1 MIAES
6 TRNRLIGFGVIT
18 MLLIAVVP
26 FLVTHKKPDWL
37 AAEDK
42 RTFKIPKPPKEISLA
57 ASQPKK
63 KWTAKVEDVQIKN
76 DPETSKIVL
85 QTQNVFK
92 KERSDIA
99 IALNSQSSAEPHP
112 ITKAQLPAPKIEVAK
127 SDKQIPPVVSSKK
140 IPSKPAARSR
150 GKKATNDIFYSI
162 RLATFSK
169 DTLAN
174 KMKQQ
179 LRQLGYK
186 AYTKSVSVNN
196 KPEQKYTV
204 VYVGKVENKADMQK
218 IQPKLNQR
226 FKVKSIIVKQHKKGK
241 NTTSNTK

>member
-1 MIAES
+1 MMAES

-26 FLVTHKKPDWL
+26 FLVTYKKPDWL

-42 RTFKIPKPPKEISLA
+42 QTFKIPKPPQEISLA

-63 KWTAKVEDVQIKN
+63 KWIAKVADVQIKI
-76 DPETSKIVL
+76 DPETPKIVL

-92 KERSDIA
+92 KERADIA
-99 IALNSQSSAEPHP
+99 VALNSQSSAEPHP
-112 ITKAQLPAPKIEVAK
+112 IPEAQLPASKIEVAQ
-127 SDKQIPPVVSSKK
+127 SDKKMPPVVSSKPL
-140 IPSKPAARSR
+140 PSKPAARSR
-150 GKKATNDIFYSI
+150 GKKATSDTFYSI

-169 DTLAN
+169 DSLAN

-186 AYTKSVSVNN
+186 AYTKSFPVNN
-196 KPEQKYTV
+196 KPDQKYTV
-204 VYVGKVENKADMQK
+204 VYVGKVENKADVQK
-218 IQPKLNQR
+218 IQPKLNQQ
-226 FKVKSIIVKQHKKGK
+226 FKIKSIIVKQHKKGK
-241 NTTSNTK
+241 NTTSNKK